1 MAQHKALTAALRMLK
16 KRGLNCMRSGALEIM
31 ACSKE
36 YSPRPLYVRIVCS
49 AHADNLA
56 RLTVSWIHEDHS
68 DYALYAPLDG
78 VEFTY

>member
-16 KRGLNCMRSGALEIM
+16 KRGLTCMRSGALEIL

-36 YSPRPLYVRIVCS
+36 YNPRPLYVRITCS

-56 RLTVSWIHEDHS
+56 RLSVSWLHDTHS
-68 DYALYAPLDG
+68 DYALYSPLDG
-78 VEFTY
+78 LEFEY